1 MSEKP
6 TNMNPMNK
14 LVNSVIEEAEKEI
27 RDEMIKKAKS
37 KLVTKLREQ
46 KQAAR
51 LLANINREIDE
62 IKLEMGH
69 DLEG

>member
-1 MSEKP
+1 MAKEP
-6 TNMNPMNK
+6 TNINHMNK
-14 LVNSVIEEAEKEI
+14 LVNNVIAEAEKEI
-27 RDEMIKKAKS
+27 NDEIVKKCKT
-37 KLVTKLREQ
+37 KLVAKLREQ

-51 LLANINREIDE
+51 LLNNINREIEE